1 MNLGIFKRGYAPSKP
16 LPTTTTVEISDQ
28 QMDIGERRDS
38 DSRRPGKFKNIS
50 DFADPKPKNDGT
62 HATESN
68 QPQPQNQQKQLEYH
82 PISSRSLSVRHIIHI
97 QDVNPTSRIH
107 DRIMLVIR
115 RNSGTSFTCLTFCTH
130 GDDVVHEE
138 HCFDHA
144 KLSTEANSQSSAEG
158 LDGYFRLCISLSW
171 EGQEREP
178 NENAYINLQEL
189 WQIESVEGVRFAILG
204 QARVEDWPIA
214 RSKIIDVFGM
224 TMLPVDRSLST
235 GSSHPTEVGSVLS
248 DSGSNVKGT
257 PRSPAVT
264 YEPRDRKRYNEGDIG
279 SHDQVDGVYKRTTR
293 TKQGFFGSKRTI
305 TIEQPGGSKES
316 KKHPGRNKK
325 YPQE

>member
-1 MNLGIFKRGYAPSKP
+1 MIPGIFKRTNAPSNP
-16 LPTTTTVEISDQ
+16 FPTTTTIEISDQ

-38 DSRRPGKFKNIS
+38 DSRRPGKFKKIS
-50 DFADPKPKNDGT
+50 DFADPKPKKDGT

-68 QPQPQNQQKQLEYH
+68 QPQHQQKQLEYH
-82 PISSRSLSVRHIIHI
+82 PISERSLSVRHIIHI
-97 QDVNPTSRIH
+97 QDVNSTSRIH

-144 KLSTEANSQSSAEG
+144 KLSTGANCQSSAEG

-178 NENAYINLQEL
+178 KQSAYINLQEL
-189 WQIESVEGVRFAILG
+189 WHIESVEGVKFAILG
-204 QARVEDWPIA
+204 QARVEYWPIA
-214 RSKIIDVFGM
+214 RTKIIDIFRM
-224 TMLPVDRSLST
+224 TMMPADRSLST
-235 GSSHPTEVGSVLS
+235 GSDRPTEVGSVLS
-248 DSGSNVKGT
+248 DSGSNVKGK
-257 PRSPAVT
+257 PRSTVVT
-264 YEPRDRKRYNEGDIG
+264 YGPRDRKRYSDGDIG
-279 SHDQVDGVYKRTTR
+279 SHDQEDGVYKRTITR
-293 TKQGFFGSKRTI
+293 TKQGLFGSERTV
-305 TIEQPGGSKES
+305 TVERPGGSKES
-316 KKHPGRNKK
+316 KKNPERSKK